1 MSCVEFILNDER
13 LSVQEAEVRE
23 QLTEMGFNTDRQ
35 NYPIAGLSGGWKVCS
50 DARDSR
56 LTPSR

>member
-1 MSCVEFILNDER
+1 MSCVEFILQDSR

-35 NYPIAGLSGGWKVCS
+35 NYPIAGLSGGWKVRP
-50 DARDSR
+50 DPRRAR
-56 LTPSR
+56 